1 MRIAVNQEL
10 DNLLTGLT
18 AARKHLCVGGRLAVI
33 AFHSL
38 EDRIVKRFSA
48 GIALPRL
55 GRVDEGDMRSVGGMR
70 RPDKAEIMQIQ
81 EVAALASGC
90 LKKAVWRET
99 ILSILLWVVPVLF
112 VLSYMTLIQQRHDI
126 QELNTKRDKLRSKSY
141 HLRDVNRNLQL
152 EYGAL
157 FDSDKNASIV

>member
-1 MRIAVNQEL
+1 M
-10 DNLLTGLT
+10 
-18 AARKHLCVGGRLAVI
+18 AVI

-38 EDRIVKRFSA
+38 EDRIVKRFFG

-70 RPDKAEIMQIQ
+70 RPDKAEIM
-81 EVAALASGC
+81 ANPRSRSACSGC

-99 ILSILLWVVPVLF
+99 IFIDFIVVVPVLF

-157 FDSDKNASIV
+157 FDSDKMQVLSERLGMVEPSLADGNLFYWEEKP